1 MMGRKKYIKLHKK
14 SIKFNFFNKIIKYN
28 FVSFFLKSLTYSR
41 ITIKQIELVRRYI
54 ARKTNKFS
62 YNRLKIKPFFFF
74 TKKSQKS
81 RMGKGIGSINS
92 LELNIKPGN
101 IIFEM
106 ISINYKD
113 SFKILLEASK
123 KLPGKYKIYFF
134 NK

>member
-1 MMGRKKYIKLHKK
+1 MMGKKKYLKIHKK
-14 SIKFNFFNKIIKYN
+14 SIKFNFYNKIRKYN
-28 FVSFFLKSLTYSR
+28 FVNFFLKSLTYSR
-41 ITIKQIELVRRYI
+41 ISIKQIELVRRFI
-54 ARKTNKFS
+54 SRKTKKFS
-62 YNRLKIKPFFFF
+62 YNRLNLKPYFFF

-106 ISINYKD
+106 ISVNYKD
-113 SFKILLEASK
+113 SFNILLEASK

-134 NK
+134 NR

>member
-92 LELNIKPGN
+92 LELNLKPGN
-101 IIFEM
+101 ILFEM
-106 ISINYKD
+106 ISINYKN

-123 KLPGKYKIYFF
+123 KLPGKYKVYFH